1 MNEAITNELNARNAR
16 EHWLDVQARALYQAA
31 NLVANIAAKYINA

>member
-1 MNEAITNELNARNAR
+1 MANAR

-31 NLVANIAAKYINA
+31 NLICNIANNYFNA